1 MPEIL
6 NEMGRNILIKLLRL
20 TESSFLYN
28 IADVKIWRY
37 YNPLQ
42 RESIFVKMAKFIK
55 CRSITLKISM
65 ISKKKNP

>member
-28 IADVKIWRY
+28 IADVKI
-37 YNPLQ
+37 
-42 RESIFVKMAKFIK
+42 
-55 CRSITLKISM
+55 
-65 ISKKKNP
+65 